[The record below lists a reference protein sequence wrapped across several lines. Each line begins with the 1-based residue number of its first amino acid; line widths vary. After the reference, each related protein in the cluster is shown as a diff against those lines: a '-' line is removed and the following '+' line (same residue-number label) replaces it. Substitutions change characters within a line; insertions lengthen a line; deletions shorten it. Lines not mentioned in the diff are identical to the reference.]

1 MVKTRKVRVSTST
14 GLTHFFNVSAGE
26 TGRVLRANVARCLG
40 RPLDDVVMTIQ
51 GKVIND
57 EDVFTY
63 TDNMFGSWGAYLPW
77 CALGGVVGV
86 TVVASMFAKAT
97 PVTY

>member
-14 GLTHFFNVSAGE
+14 GTTHFVNVSAGE
-26 TGRVLRANVARCLG
+26 TGGVLRAKVALRLG
-40 RPLDDVVMTIQ
+40 RRPNDVVLTTH

-57 EDVFTY
+57 EDVFTMP
-63 TDNMFGSWGAYLPW
+63 NMFGSWGAYLPW

-86 TVVASMFAKAT
+86 AVVASMFAKAT

>member
-26 TGRVLRANVARCLG
+26 TGGVFRANVARRLG
-40 RPLDDVVMTIQ
+40 RSPNDVVMTIQ

-57 EDVFTY
+57 DDVFTMP
-63 TDNMFGSWGAYLPW
+63 NMFGSWGAYLPW
-77 CALGGVVGV
+77 CALGA
-86 TVVASMFAKAT
+86 VVAGMLAKTT
-97 PVTY
+97 PSTPKLN